1 MSCPG
6 CTDSSRP
13 LLPTLVW
20 GKHGACR
27 SSTFQFPLKNNLW
40 GWHQPKS
47 DGRLHGTAGCR
58 LRVPAQRAVKERS
71 RANRGVSCSAQLMVS
86 GTQQASTALQ
96 VLQQNPLLQDG
107 CATVIAAA
115 GAIALV
121 KIFRA
126 LSSRGIVDQKLSR
139 KLVHILA
146 GPGFA
151 LCWPL
156 FSAEPNA
163 RYFAAIV
170 PFLNLLRVVALGTGI
185 IDDPKTVNAMS
196 REGDRAELL
205 RGPLYYVLVL
215 LGATLVYWRE
225 SPVGVAVFSLMC
237 GGDGLA
243 DIVGRRLG
251 KTHKLP
257 WNPSKSWAGS
267 GAMFLGGSAMALAFT
282 ALFCAM
288 GYFEC
293 DMAVMATGIAAIAF
307 IATLI
312 ESLPINQKLDDN
324 ISVPGVVALLG
335 FLLRKAL
342 IAA

>member
-1 MSCPG
+1 MQTQSTCPTCSKG
-6 CTDSSRP
+6 T
-13 LLPTLVW
+13 LPSKEGGEL
-20 GKHGACR
+20 
-27 SSTFQFPLKNNLW
+27 
-40 GWHQPKS
+40 
-47 DGRLHGTAGCR
+47 
-58 LRVPAQRAVKERS
+58 QR
-71 RANRGVSCSAQLMVS
+71 
-86 GTQQASTALQ
+86 
-96 VLQQNPLLQDG
+96 
-107 CATVIAAA
+107 TVVAAA

-156 FSAEPNA
+156 FSTEPNA

-170 PFLNLLRVVALGTGI
+170 PFLNLLRVVALGTGV

-257 WNPSKSWAGS
+257 WNASKSWAGS
-267 GAMFLGGSAMALAFT
+267 GAMFLGGSAMAIAFV
-282 ALFCAM
+282 ALFCTL